1 MRFLILCML
10 SVLYTACQTEMDKK
24 LSIIQPYMAQVQDSM
39 NVGRIPDS
47 MALHF
52 QQFAAQFPQHK
63 SSEKLL
69 YAATLMA
76 ERSGRYFECGKWCE
90 MYVAH
95 YPQGQYVFA
104 SMVAAA
110 HNYEKID
117 KFDKAIEYY
126 DKAALREPNS
136 TMGKQCAQTS
146 SMLKKGLI
154 TPEQQ
159 LEYILQNSKDS
170 AR

>member
-1 MRFLILCML
+1 MRFSTVFIL
-10 SVLYTACQTEMDKK
+10 SVLFIACQSELDKK
-24 LSIIQPYMAQVQDSM
+24 LTVIQPYLKQVQDSM
-39 NVGRIPDS
+39 NVEKIPDS
-47 MALHF
+47 MAIHF
-52 QQFAAQFPQHK
+52 QQFAAQYPQHK

-95 YPQGQYVFA
+95 YPGGLYEFPA
-104 SMVAAA
+104 MVAAA
-110 HNYEKID
+110 HNYEKIE

-126 DKAALREPNS
+126 DKAAKKDPNS
-136 TMGKQCAQTS
+136 TLGKQCAQTS

-159 LEYILQNSKDS
+159 LEYILQNQKDT

>member
-1 MRFLILCML
+1 MRFSIVITL
-10 SVLYTACQTEMDKK
+10 SVLFIACQTELDKK
-24 LSIIQPYMAQVQDSM
+24 LSLIQPYMKQVQDSM
-39 NVGRIPDS
+39 NVSGIPDS
-47 MALHF
+47 MAGHF

-95 YPQGQYVFA
+95 YPNGQYVFA
-104 SMVAAA
+104 SLVAAA
-110 HNYEKID
+110 HNYEKIEQ
-117 KFDKAIEYY
+117 FDKAIEYY
-126 DKAALREPNS
+126 DKAAKKDPNS
-136 TMGKQCAQTS
+136 TLGKQCAQTS
-146 SMLKKGLI
+146 AMLKKGLI

-159 LEYILQNSKDS
+159 LEYILQNSKDTVQ
-170 AR
+170 

>member
-1 MRFLILCML
+1 MRFSILLVLSALIM
-10 SVLYTACQTEMDKK
+10 ACQTEMDRK
-24 LSIIQPYMAQVQDSM
+24 LELIKPYMAQVQDSM
-39 NVGRIPDS
+39 NVSRIPDS
-47 MALHF
+47 MAGHF
-52 QQFAAQFPQHK
+52 QQFAARFPQHK

-69 YAATLMA
+69 YASTLIA

-110 HNYEKID
+110 HNYEKIE

-126 DKAALREPNS
+126 DKAASKEPNS
-136 TMGKQCAQTS
+136 TLGKQCAQTS
-146 SMLKKGLI
+146 AMLKKGLI

-159 LEYILQNSKDS
+159 LEYILQNSTDT
-170 AR
+170 AQ